1 MKRRAFLRLGPLGA
15 ATFVAGPALAQ
26 GGVWQPSKEISIV
39 MPVGAG
45 GGGDLATRPVAAKM
59 SKLLGVPVLVKNMP
73 GGGGVLAASTLAGS
87 APDGH
92 TIGSAAAFTIGGLPR
107 LMNVPFG
114 RDSLQSL
121 GCWGYS
127 RYGIGVSASSPIKSI
142 ADLIA
147 TGKKRVVTY
156 SSAHIVNG
164 SAMNQLAALT
174 GAQLRWIP
182 AASAGEAVAQ
192 AVGGHVDATIQS
204 LPDMTPQIDG
214 KKMRLLASACDV
226 RWPNYP
232 DVPTLIEM
240 GYDASTRAYLCL
252 MAPKGVPDNVRRRL
266 EEAVLAAAD
275 DPETLSALEKLGAQ
289 PAKLNAAQFDA
300 FFREEEPRL
309 IRMIDQQ
316 KAAQAKKS

>member
-1 MKRRAFLRLGPLGA
+1 MQRRSFLKLGPLGA
-15 ATFVAGPALAQ
+15 ATLIGAPAMAD
-26 GGVWQPSKEISIV
+26 GARWPTKEITII

-59 SKLLGVPVLVKNMP
+59 SKMLGVPVLVRNMP
-73 GGGGVLAASTLAGS
+73 GGGGVLAASAIAGS
-87 APDGH
+87 APDGY
-92 TIGSAAAFTIGGLPR
+92 TIGSVGTFTIGGLPR
-107 LMNVPFG
+107 LTSVPF
-114 RDSLQSL
+114 DKTSFEPL

-127 RYGIGVSASSPIKSI
+127 RYGIGVGVNSAIKSI
-142 ADLIA
+142 DDLIA
-147 TGKKRVVTY
+147 AGKKRVVTF

-164 SAMNQLAALT
+164 MAMNQLAALT

-182 AASAGEAVAQ
+182 SASAGEAVAQ

-232 DVPTLIEM
+232 DVPTLREM

-252 MAPKGVPDNVRRRL
+252 AGPKDMPAAVRNAL
-266 EEAVLAAAD
+266 EKAILAAAD
-275 DPETLSALEKLGAQ
+275 DPETLDALNKLGAE
-289 PAKLNAAQFDA
+289 PTKMSAQQFHA
-300 FFREEEPRL
+300 FFQEEEPRL
-309 IRMIDQQ
+309 IKMVDQE
-316 KAAQAKKS
+316 KAKLAKKP